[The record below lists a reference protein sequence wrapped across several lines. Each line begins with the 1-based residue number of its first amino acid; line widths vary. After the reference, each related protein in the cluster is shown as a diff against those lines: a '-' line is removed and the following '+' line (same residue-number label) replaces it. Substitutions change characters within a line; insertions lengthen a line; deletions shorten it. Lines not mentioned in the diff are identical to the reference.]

1 MITGPGW
8 LPGFQQRLVDNRGWP
23 RSPQLGNPQ
32 LAATQKLVLH
42 TTEGLKVSSA
52 FAAYDARAGFF
63 SGGVHP
69 HFTVDPVRQQRFQHV
84 PVTAAS
90 YSLKGGDQ
98 GGIIQIEI
106 VGFAH
111 TSQDWPPAVNE
122 WLGAAV
128 VAPILAAVPT
138 IPAIAPVPFL
148 GADAGL
154 LAAPWPR
161 GRARISPEAWPITYG
176 VVGHQHSPPDDHWDP
191 GALNIDAILNAAT
204 QTDTGDDEMQTLIDS
219 TTGEHWIAAAGKA
232 RPLSDPDA
240 WMASWN
246 GPTASSANMRHVVPS
261 LYELVT

>member
-8 LPGFQQRLVDNRGWP
+8 LPGFTQRLVDNRGWP

-122 WLGAAV
+122 WLGTAV
-128 VAPILAAVPT
+128 IAPILAAVPT

-161 GRARISPEAWPITYG
+161 GRARVSPEAWPTTYG

-191 GALNIDAILNAAT
+191 GALNVDAILDAAT
-204 QTDTGDDEMQTLIDS
+204 QTDTGDDMQTLVDS